1 MAIDVMVDIESLD
14 TTPDCVILTI
24 GAVLFDPCG
33 HGIVDK
39 IEIRPT
45 IEDQTDIHNRR
56 INDAT
61 LEWWGRQ
68 SPAAIEEAMGDSNR
82 VSFEEAMNQVYK
94 FCWTRSKCA
103 WSNGAP
109 FDIVVME
116 HAWRQHGKNPPW
128 NFWDIRDTRTL
139 YDIAGVKLKDGG
151 HVTSHKA
158 VEDAERQAIVV
169 QQGYMKLMKAGLVQ
183 PR

>member
-1 MAIDVMVDIESLD
+1 MAIDVMIDIESLD

-82 VSFEEAMNQVYK
+82 VSFEEAMNQLYK
-94 FCWTRSKCA
+94 FCWNRSKCA

-151 HVTSHKA
+151 HVT
-158 VEDAERQAIVV
+158 RQEIKNNAIVN
-169 QQGYMKLMKAGLVQ
+169 QHFIAGQKAHALLYSSRQ
-183 PR
+183 E